1 MRRMLGMREISAQDL
16 QRLTPKAIAALAAQM
31 LGHIRQQDEQLAL
44 NALELQTK
52 TTELQTKT
60 AEIERKDREIAWRDA
75 KLEKVN
81 FELARLKRWKF
92 GARTEAMTAEQRRLF
107 EDTLAEDE
115 ASLRAELAALQAGLP
130 EAPAIPK
137 APRAKPRRQ
146 PLPEHLERVEHRHE
160 PEDTACPTPECGQ
173 PMQRVG
179 EDVSEKLDIVPAKF
193 FVHRHIYGKW
203 ACRCCSQRGEGR
215 LVQEP
220 AEPDVVDGGI
230 PASGLVAHTLISR
243 FVDHLPYYRIEDV
256 HARAGVHT
264 PRSTLSSW
272 GGAGGATLEP
282 LGDALKRFVLGAP
295 VLHVDETTVP
305 LLDPGKGRTKTAYIW
320 AYARSEFDAHPG
332 VVYEFCTGRGAQFPL
347 AFLGGQGPPQA
358 QPAWQGTLV
367 TDQYAGYDAVLDA
380 RVFPGR
386 SAAGCVAHARR
397 KFEELSKPGAGA
409 SPVALEA
416 MQRLARIYHVEGH
429 LKDMADE
436 GRLDGRQRL
445 SRPLWDEFQVWLRL
459 ERSRV
464 ADGSRIAQAIDYSLN
479 HWPALTRHLHDG
491 AVPIGRVEMWRG
503 GRRSGLSVSAPF
515 VWRCPST
522 LAVAPSP
529 HPPRRTGRAGFPH
542 PALFRRIR
550 PSRSSGRVQAAA
562 GVSVPTSRTGTGR
575 NIGGT
580 PFPAC
585 RCVVAARSAD
595 AARCSRRWT
604 GRSLSPVPD

>member
-1 MRRMLGMREISAQDL
+1 MQRMLGMRDLHTLDL
-16 QRLTPKAIAALAAQM
+16 QGLAPEAVAALAAQM
-31 LGHIRQQDEQLAL
+31 LGHIRQQDERLAL
-44 NALELQTK
+44 NAQALQTK
-52 TTELQTKT
+52 STELQAKTTALQAKT

-75 KLEKVN
+75 KLEKLNV
-81 FELARLKRWKF
+81 ELARLKRWKF
-92 GARTEAMTAEQRRLF
+92 GAKTEAMTADQRRLF

-115 ASLRAELAALQAGLP
+115 ASLRAQLAALQAGLP
-130 EAPAIPK
+130 ETPKPPK

-146 PLPEHLERVEHRHE
+146 PLPEHLERVEHHHE
-160 PEDTACPTPECGQ
+160 PEDTACPTPACGQ

-179 EDVSEKLDIVPAKF
+179 EDVSEKLDIIPAKF

-215 LVQEP
+215 LHQEP

-272 GGAGGATLEP
+272 GGAGGAALEP
-282 LGDALKRFVLGAP
+282 LGDALKRFVLGGP

-305 LLDPGKGRTKTAYIW
+305 LLDPGRGKTKTAYIW
-320 AYARSEFDAHPG
+320 AYARGEFDAQQA

-358 QPAWQGTLV
+358 RPAWAGTLLS
-367 TDQYAGYDAVLDA
+367 DQYAGYDAVLDA

-386 SAAGCVAHARR
+386 TAAGCVAHARR
-397 KFEELSKPGAGA
+397 KFEELAKPGAGA
-409 SPVALEA
+409 IAVALEA
-416 MQRLARIYHVEGH
+416 MQRLARVYHVEAH
-429 LKDMADE
+429 LKDMTAE
-436 GRLDGRQRL
+436 ERLDGRQRL
-445 SRPLWDEFQVWLRL
+445 SRPLWEELHIWLRL

-491 AVPIGRVEMWRG
+491 AVPIDNNLIERQIKPWKLGAKNWLFIGSELAGQRAAVVMSLVQSAKLNGVEPWAYLRDVLARIHSHPSQRIDELLPHRWR
-503 GRRSGLSVSAPF
+503 
-515 VWRCPST
+515 
-522 LAVAPSP
+522 
-529 HPPRRTGRAGFPH
+529 
-542 PALFRRIR
+542 PA
-550 PSRSSGRVQAAA
+550 
-562 GVSVPTSRTGTGR
+562 
-575 NIGGT
+575 
-580 PFPAC
+580 
-585 RCVVAARSAD
+585 
-595 AARCSRRWT
+595 
-604 GRSLSPVPD
+604 